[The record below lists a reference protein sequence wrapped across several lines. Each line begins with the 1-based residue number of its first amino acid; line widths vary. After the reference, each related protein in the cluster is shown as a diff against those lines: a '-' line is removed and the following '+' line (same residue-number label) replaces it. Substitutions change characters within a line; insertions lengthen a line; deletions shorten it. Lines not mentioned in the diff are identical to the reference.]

1 MRIWS
6 KVASITARKIDL
18 EKVLPV
24 VSFTFDDAP
33 LSAFTNGGKILETYG
48 YLGTYYISA
57 GLIEQTTGV
66 GKISGIETI
75 KAFHKRGHEI
85 GNHTYDHMD
94 CQKASLLGVLKSV
107 RRNRR
112 RLNEIMSGSFAY
124 PYGARNARARV
135 AARLCASSARGI
147 SFGINKNVVDL
158 MDLKAARVYNQHGMD
173 DCLELVSE
181 CARHGGWLI
190 FYTHDVCD
198 EPSDFG
204 CTPEQLTRLVRAV
217 HDNKLTV
224 ATVGK
229 ALQLIEQGE
238 GKKVVSLTRKVKG
251 IDYAIK
257 KYSV

>member
-1 MRIWS
+1 MWIWH
-6 KVASITARKIDL
+6 KLGTVLGKKIDCK
-18 EKVLPV
+18 EISAV
-24 VSFTFDDAP
+24 VSFSFDDAP
-33 LSAFTNGGKILETYG
+33 ISSFIVGGKILEEYG
-48 YLGTYYISA
+48 YRGTYYISA
-57 GLIEQTTGV
+57 GLIEQTTVV
-66 GKISGIETI
+66 GRISGIETI
-75 KAFHKRGHEI
+75 RAFHKRGHEI

-94 CQKASLLGVLKSV
+94 CQKASLLGILKSV

-112 RLNEIMSGSFAY
+112 RLTGIMSGSFAY

-135 AARLCASSARGI
+135 AARLCAGSARGI

-158 MDLKAARVYNQHGMD
+158 MDLKAARVYRRDSMD

-181 CARHGGWLI
+181 CARRGGWLI

-229 ALQLIEQGE
+229 ALQLIEQAGG
-238 GKKVVSLTRKVKG
+238 GKRLFR
-251 IDYAIK
+251 
-257 KYSV
+257 